1 MHDLSDAMANFRSL
15 VEHIENMLHSLDEL
29 EERVINSFMTILKT
43 ALLRATTYRKDM
55 TNMSYDI
62 FFLEHFPNFCLA
74 NLIDQQFTIAGR
86 NLSGF
91 NYFHLSLF
99 TGVLSE
105 NFVTFNTLS
114 ITR

>member
-1 MHDLSDAMANFRSL
+1 MPQVQDLSVAMANFRSL

-55 TNMSYDI
+55 TSMLYDI

-74 NLIDQQFTIAGR
+74 SLIDQ
-86 NLSGF
+86 
-91 NYFHLSLF
+91 
-99 TGVLSE
+99 
-105 NFVTFNTLS
+105 
-114 ITR
+114 